1 MKLTALIIAIWTA
14 LASTMVYASNPE
26 EVANT
31 FDAFLG
37 LLSAAAY
44 LLPAPVQ
51 GAIFI
56 GTTVIALVTHGVKY
70 IPQDTRKK
78 LLGKADPVV
87 MAIAGNTKHCT
98 NGGSVP
104 EQVAHQLD
112 EKVQV
117 IASALNDSIQTTSL
131 RAIRSELD
139 KQSADIAE
147 TITELTNKVAKSAH
161 KGKRSHR

>member
-1 MKLTALIIAIWTA
+1 MKLTALIIAIWAA
-14 LASTMVYASNPE
+14 LASTMVFAASPE

-31 FDAFLG
+31 LDAVLG

-56 GTTVIALVTHGVKY
+56 GTSVIALVTHGVKH

-87 MAIAGNTKHCT
+87 MAIAGNTKHCA

-104 EQVAHQLD
+104 EQVAERLD

-117 IASALNDSIQTTSL
+117 IASALNDSIQTTSQ
-131 RAIRSELD
+131 RVIRSELD
-139 KQSADIAE
+139 KQSADITG
-147 TITELTNKVAKSAH
+147 TITNFAH
-161 KGKRSHR
+161 KLTQRTDDRHRTK